1 MSNLILP
8 VHVAKA
14 VQKKKKEEEK
24 KENDKEE
31 VIEPEPLKIPMLN
44 RRRSSGM
51 ASNSYENDISAALS
65 QFS

>member
-24 KENDKEE
+24 KEKQLDRDWET
-31 VIEPEPLKIPMLN
+31 
-44 RRRSSGM
+44 
-51 ASNSYENDISAALS
+51 
-65 QFS
+65 